1 MPGTLGAL
9 RAGTEYYRARRRG
22 WVLGFRRGAFGT
34 SNSTTRSQGLGFCPG
49 LRYHSVVHS
58 SPVFFDFAKSL
69 DDLQAVLLSFEDIIN
84 SRAEQLRSGI
94 LISTIFICI
103 FIVFMVPVLPEKY
116 FTTEFSGYI
125 PSRPVPEVLKIY
137 NYMI

>member
-1 MPGTLGAL
+1 M
-9 RAGTEYYRARRRG
+9 
-22 WVLGFRRGAFGT
+22 
-34 SNSTTRSQGLGFCPG
+34 
-49 LRYHSVVHS
+49 VHS

-94 LISTIFICI
+94 LISTIFIDI

-137 NYMI
+137 NMHIYNTICFSQYVDVPVWLPRYTWSEEEQETLPRAHLAC